1 MYFLKVLC
9 LKKFKNTVC
18 LNLYWYTTPFK
29 LWATLEY
36 GACLQS
42 NGETIGFWS
51 KEIRFS
57 LTDQPEVFRGSEDGE
72 YSRLACGVVGEAGQH
87 GGVRRSSGRG
97 DIVVC
102 RLEYGEWTGV
112 GRAIAALW
120 RCWRGRIGGEGQ
132 GEPWGRPG
140 SGSSVR
146 TRVNPVISAALWWT
160 AQQTQTCY

>member
-1 MYFLKVLC
+1 MPEFVLGHYPSQITSYFRILLYFYILYSVSSQMEKQSGFE
-9 LKKFKNTVC
+9 LKKSVF
-18 LNLYWYTTPFK
+18 L
-29 LWATLEY
+29 
-36 GACLQS
+36 LQTNPNS
-42 NGETIGFWS
+42 
-51 KEIRFS
+51 S
-57 LTDQPEVFRGSEDGE
+57 LAPRMGN
-72 YSRLACGVVGEAGQH
+72 SRLAWRVVGEAGQH

-102 RLEYGEWTGV
+102 RLEYGERTRV
-112 GRAIAALW
+112 GRAIATLR

-160 AQQTQTCY
+160 AQQTQTGY